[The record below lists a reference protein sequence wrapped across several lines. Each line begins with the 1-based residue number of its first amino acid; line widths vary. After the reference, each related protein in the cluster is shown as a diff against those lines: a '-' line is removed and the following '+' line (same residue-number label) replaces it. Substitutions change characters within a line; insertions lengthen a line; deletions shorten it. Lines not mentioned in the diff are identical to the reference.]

1 MESMCL
7 ESSKFAFEFLLISSS
22 TSYLCVLKQVFNLSK
37 PMKISIIISSRIV
50 RRFTYMTVWNLAL
63 CLVCRIII
71 KTTFENHLVHAN
83 HFIFGIY
90 FLPKLL
96 CNHQI
101 QPWTLFSL
109 LLDFKMAMV
118 VHFFGPSFA
127 VRSSGSSYN
136 FNSWINIIII

>member
-1 MESMCL
+1 MESVCL
-7 ESSKFAFEFLLISSS
+7 ESSEFAFEFLLISSS

-37 PMKISIIISSRIV
+37 PMKIRIIYLPGLSGGLHIWL
-50 RRFTYMTVWNLAL
+50 WNLAL

-71 KTTFENHLVHAN
+71 KTTFENHLVYAN

-109 LLDFKMAMV
+109 LLDFKIAMV
-118 VHFFGPSFA
+118 VHFFGPSLA

-136 FNSWINIIII
+136 FNSWINTIII